1 MTCLVYYIRC
11 KPNGRLYVGSTTRG
25 NKQRFSEHRHY
36 LRRGSHCAKQL
47 QRCWNKYGE
56 PAFDFEVVETVDDA
70 AFLLA
75 REQFHIWRVRPDLLL
90 NTAPVSDSVYAAQAA
105 CRGRVMGAEER
116 AMRSRAQTG
125 VTRGSWTAEQRA
137 AHSIALRGRK
147 MPPVSDSTRKNI
159 SASKRGKAP
168 TVAIQASVQA
178 RSARVASLVHAWV
191 ALREQGHS
199 FRAIESMTGNCRK
212 VIAREIG
219 RLRDDGR

>member
-1 MTCLVYYIRC
+1 MNCLVYYIRC

-36 LRRGSHCAKQL
+36 LRRGTHCAKQL

-56 PAFDFEVVETVDDA
+56 SAFDFEVVETVEDA

-75 REQFHIWRVRPDLLL
+75 REQFHIWRVRSDLLL

-105 CRGRVMGAEER
+105 SRGRVMGAEER

-125 VTRGSWTAEQRA
+125 LTRAPWSDARRA
-137 AHSIALRGRK
+137 AHSVALRGRK
-147 MPPVSDSTRKNI
+147 MPPVSESTRRNI
-159 SASKRGKAP
+159 SAAQRGKVP
-168 TVAIQASVQA
+168 VVAILRSQAASK
-178 RSARVASLVHAWV
+178 ARVSALVPEWLNLHS
-191 ALREQGHS
+191 EGHS
-199 FRAIESMTGNCRK
+199 FRAIEKMTGNCRK

-219 RLRDDGR
+219 RLQADGH